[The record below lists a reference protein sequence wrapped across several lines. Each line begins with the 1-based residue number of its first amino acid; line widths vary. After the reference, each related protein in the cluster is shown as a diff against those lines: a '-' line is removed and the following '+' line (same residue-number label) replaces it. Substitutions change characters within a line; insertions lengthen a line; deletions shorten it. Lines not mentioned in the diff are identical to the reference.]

1 MKPFKSVDVDV
12 AGYPVPSI
20 IRVDESYLSTV
31 SNLMPL
37 LIVFISQPLEP
48 QKAAEKHVWT

>member
-31 SNLMPL
+31 SNHMPL